1 MSIQDIHRSEKE
13 SSGSYKLMIG
23 ALGVVY
29 GDIGTSP
36 LYAFKQSVQA
46 SGGVSESN
54 VLSILSLIIWSLILV
69 VTIKYVLVIMRANNK
84 GEGGTF
90 AITALAL
97 ECVKRPTART
107 IVLGL
112 GLIGAALFYG
122 DCVITPAISVLS
134 AIEGL
139 NEGTSVPQGLIVPIT
154 VVLIAALFA
163 AERHGTALIGKFF
176 GPVMILWFAVI
187 ALTGSLAIVQNP
199 FVLASIDPRLGIT
212 FLINHL
218 DIASVVLG
226 SIVLAVTG
234 GEALFAD
241 MGHFGIKPINRVWLW
256 FVFPALLLNYLGQG
270 ALVLSDPAAISN
282 PFYRLGPTWALL
294 PMVILAAAATI
305 IASQAVI
312 SGAFSITNQAV
323 QLGFIPRVR
332 VRHTS
337 SEEIGQIYVSKV
349 NLLLFLVV
357 EAIVLTFR
365 TSESLGAAYGL
376 AVTGTMAIVT
386 VLACIVMV
394 RKHRWSPVL
403 AYPLFGVFLV
413 VDLIFFATNLE
424 KFWDGGWFPIV
435 VATLLL
441 CVMAGWIHGRNRLL
455 TARWRGAIPI
465 HKFLG
470 TIKPDR
476 PMRVP
481 GTAIFMVPGTE
492 VVPLSLLHNMKHNH
506 VLHERVLLMHIKV
519 AAQPFI
525 KDENRIE
532 ISHLPHN
539 FHVVTLHYGFFE
551 EPKITRVLAQLRIQ
565 EFRFK
570 LAEVTFFVGN
580 ETVTSK
586 SGNWIER
593 AGDGIFIMLH
603 HNMMRAVDYYQIPPG
618 HTIELGGHI
627 EL

>member
-1 MSIQDIHRSEKE
+1 MAE
-13 SSGSYKLMIG
+13 YPNPML
-23 ALGVVY
+23 
-29 GDIGTSP
+29 
-36 LYAFKQSVQA
+36 
-46 SGGVSESN
+46 
-54 VLSILSLIIWSLILV
+54 
-69 VTIKYVLVIMRANNK
+69 IMRANNK

-176 GPVMILWFAVI
+176 GPIMILWFAVI

-199 FVLASIDPRLGIT
+199 LILASIDPRLGIT
-212 FLINHL
+212 FLIKHL

-270 ALVLSDPAAISN
+270 ALVLSDPEAISN

-455 TARWRGAIPI
+455 TARWRGAIPL
-465 HKFLG
+465 HKFLE

-492 VVPLSLLHNMKHNH
+492 VEPLSLLHNMKHNH

-525 KDENRIE
+525 KDEDRIE
-532 ISHLPHN
+532 ITHLSHN

-603 HNMMRAVDYYQIPPG
+603 HNMMRAVDYFQIPPG